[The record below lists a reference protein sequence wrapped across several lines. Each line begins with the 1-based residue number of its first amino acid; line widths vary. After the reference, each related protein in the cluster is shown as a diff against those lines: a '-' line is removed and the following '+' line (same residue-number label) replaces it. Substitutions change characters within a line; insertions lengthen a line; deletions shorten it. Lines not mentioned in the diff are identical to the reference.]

1 MNVSDVKQ
9 QIKAKSLDN
18 YYVFTGDELEVMN
31 IFVKKIADVAGAK
44 INRADTLSSV
54 FSKMQNKT
62 FLSTKTCYVIR
73 DDKEYLSAED
83 IWPQLEGYKDLP
95 FEQGSLLQGDN
106 IVIMLYS
113 DIDKRS
119 KFYKH
124 SQDRIVVFDTLTDEN
139 LKREI
144 QKRIDLSDENCKLL
158 MDICEHN
165 LGIILNEVD
174 KIKQFQNYRHYLY
187 DVAKEDY
194 KQAGWEVPDKE
205 PDTYNA
211 FFKLLLNDGTIH
223 QPPRDC
229 IWDFVEAVLTRKKK
243 RAFGLM
249 EEALEFG
256 NPVLTMISVLY
267 KDTKQLLQVQGCQSS
282 DVSKSTGLSGWDIK
296 RAKGRVGKFSNGEL
310 VNAMKIIRNT
320 EKNIKSGGIEESM
333 ALDYILVNILGG

>member
-31 IFVKKIADVAGAK
+31 IFVKKIADIAGAK

-83 IWPQLEGYKDLP
+83 IWPQLEGYADLP
-95 FEQGSLLQGDN
+95 FEEGSLLQGDN

-124 SQDRIVVFDTLTDEN
+124 SQDRIVVFDALTDEN

-144 QKRIDLSDENCKLL
+144 QKRIDLSDTNCDILI
-158 MDICEHN
+158 DICEHN

-174 KIKQFQNYRHYLY
+174 KICKYRDNAILI
-187 DVAKEDY
+187 
-194 KQAGWEVPDKE
+194 E
-205 PDTYNA
+205 PNKV
-211 FFKLLLNDGTIH
+211 FEWLLKDGTIH
-223 QPPRDC
+223 QPARDC
-229 IWDFVEAVLTRKKK
+229 IWDFVDAVLMRKKK
-243 RAFGLM
+243 LAFGLM

-282 DVSKSTGLSGWDIK
+282 DVSGSTGLSGWDIK
-296 RAKGRVGKFSNGEL
+296 RAKGRVHKYSNREL
-310 VNAMKIIRNT
+310 IDAMKLIRDT
-320 EKNIKSGGIEESM
+320 EKNIKSGGIEESV
-333 ALDYILVNILGG
+333 ALDYILVNMLGG

>member
-1 MNVSDVKQ
+1 MIVGDVKQ
-9 QIKAKSLDN
+9 QIKTKSLDN

-31 IFVKKIADVAGAK
+31 IFVKKIAEVAGAK
-44 INRADTLSSV
+44 ISRADSLSSV
-54 FSKMQNKT
+54 FSKMQNRT

-83 IWPQLEGYKDLP
+83 IWPKLDGTTELP
-95 FEQGSLLQGDN
+95 FDDDRPLLQGDN

-124 SQDRIVVFDTLTDEN
+124 SQNRIVTFEALTDEN

-144 QKRIDLSDENCKLL
+144 QKRISLSDKNCDILI
-158 MDICEHN
+158 DICEHN

-174 KIKQFQNYRHYLY
+174 KIGKYRDNYN
-187 DVAKEDY
+187 D
-194 KQAGWEVPDKE
+194 GNSNEVE
-205 PDTYNA
+205 PNQV
-211 FFKLLLNDGTIH
+211 FEWLLKDGTIH
-223 QPPRDC
+223 QPARDC

-256 NPVLTMISVLY
+256 NLTLTLISVLY

-296 RAKGRVGKFSNGEL
+296 RARGRVSKYSNREL
-310 VNAMKIIRNT
+310 INAMRVIQSA
-320 EKNIKSGGIEESM
+320 EKGIKSGSIEDSM
-333 ALDYILVNILGG
+333 ALDYILVNILGE

>member
-31 IFVKKIADVAGAK
+31 IFVKKIADVACAK

-95 FEQGSLLQGDN
+95 FEEGQILQGDN

-124 SQDRIVVFDTLTDEN
+124 SQDRIVTFEALTDEN

-144 QKRIDLSDENCKLL
+144 QKRIALSDKNCDILI
-158 MDICEHN
+158 DICEHN

-174 KIKQFQNYRHYLY
+174 KIQRYIYG
-187 DVAKEDY
+187 Y
-194 KQAGWEVPDKE
+194 KTDDESNISFDL
-205 PDTYNA
+205 A
-211 FFKLLLNDGTIH
+211 FEHLLNDGTIH
-223 QPPRDC
+223 QPARDC
-229 IWDFVEAVLTRKKK
+229 IWDFVDAVLMRKKK
-243 RAFGLM
+243 LAFGLM

-282 DVSKSTGLSGWDIK
+282 DVSGSTGLSGWDIK
-296 RAKGRVGKFSNGEL
+296 RAKGRVHKYSNREL
-310 VNAMKIIRNT
+310 IDAMKLIRDT
-320 EKNIKSGGIEESM
+320 EKNIKSGGIEENM
-333 ALDYILVNILGG
+333 ALDYLSLIHI

>member
-9 QIKAKSLDN
+9 QIKAKSLDK

-31 IFVKKIADVAGAK
+31 IFVKKIADVSGAK
-44 INRADTLSSV
+44 INRADTLSSI

-73 DDKEYLSAED
+73 DDKEYMSAED
-83 IWPQLEGYKDLP
+83 IWESLESG
-95 FEQGSLLQGDN
+95 ELQNDN
-106 IVIMLYS
+106 IIIMLYS

-124 SQDRIVVFDTLTDEN
+124 SQDRIVTFEALTDEN
-139 LKREI
+139 LKKEI
-144 QKRIDLSDENCKLL
+144 QKRIALSDKNCSILI
-158 MDICEHN
+158 DICEHN

-174 KIKQFQNYRHYLY
+174 KIEKYEGSTNFSNPNTTFEYLL
-187 DVAKEDY
+187 DC
-194 KQAGWEVPDKE
+194 
-205 PDTYNA
+205 
-211 FFKLLLNDGTIH
+211 GTIH
-223 QPPRDC
+223 QPARDC
-229 IWDFVEAVLTRKKK
+229 IWDFVDAVLMRKKK
-243 RAFGLM
+243 QAFGLM

-296 RAKGRVGKFSNGEL
+296 RAKGRINKFSNGEL
-310 VNAMKIIRNT
+310 VSAMKVIRNT
-320 EKNIKSGGIEESM
+320 EKDIKSGGIEEGV
-333 ALDYILVNILGG
+333 ALDYILVNMLGD

>member
-9 QIKAKSLDN
+9 QIKAKSLDK

-31 IFVKKIADVAGAK
+31 IFVKKIADVSGAN
-44 INRADTLSSV
+44 INRADTLSSI

-73 DDKEYLSAED
+73 DDKEYMSAED
-83 IWPQLEGYKDLP
+83 IWPRIESG
-95 FEQGSLLQGDN
+95 ELQNDN
-106 IVIMLYS
+106 IIIMLYS

-124 SQDRIVVFDTLTDEN
+124 SQDRIVTFEALTDEN

-144 QKRIDLSDENCKLL
+144 QKRIALSDKNCSILI
-158 MDICEHN
+158 DICEHN
-165 LGIILNEVD
+165 LGIILNEID
-174 KIKQFQNYRHYLY
+174 KIRNYISGDRPDGKSMTY
-187 DVAKEDY
+187 DQSFE
-194 KQAGWEVPDKE
+194 Q
-205 PDTYNA
+205 
-211 FFKLLLNDGTIH
+211 LLNDGTIH
-223 QPPRDC
+223 QPARDC
-229 IWDFVEAVLTRKKK
+229 IWDFVDAVLMRKKK

-296 RAKGRVGKFSNGEL
+296 RAKGRINKFSNGEL
-310 VNAMKIIRNT
+310 VSAMKIIRNA
-320 EKNIKSGGIEESM
+320 EKDIKSGNIEEYI
-333 ALDYILVNILGG
+333 ALDYILVNMLGG

>member
-1 MNVSDVKQ
+1 MTVGEVKQ
-9 QIKAKSLDN
+9 QIKSKSLDN

-31 IFVKKIADVAGAK
+31 IFVKKIAEVANAK
-44 INRADTLSSV
+44 ISRADSLSSI

-83 IWPQLEGYKDLP
+83 IWPRLGGSNDLP
-95 FEQGSLLQGDN
+95 FEDKSLLLQGDN

-119 KFYKH
+119 KFYKYSEH
-124 SQDRIVVFDTLTDEN
+124 RIVTFEALTDEN

-144 QKRIDLSDENCKLL
+144 QKRISLSDKNCDILI
-158 MDICEHN
+158 DICEHN

-174 KIKQFQNYRHYLY
+174 KIQKFRCEF
-187 DVAKEDY
+187 EDETVIEANTSFEY
-194 KQAGWEVPDKE
+194 
-205 PDTYNA
+205 
-211 FFKLLLNDGTIH
+211 LLNDGTIH
-223 QPPRDC
+223 QPARDC

-256 NPVLTMISVLY
+256 NPTLTMISVLY

-296 RAKGRVGKFSNGEL
+296 RARGRVNKYSNREL
-310 VNAMKIIRNT
+310 INAMKVIQRA
-320 EKNIKSGGIEESM
+320 EKGIKSGAIEDSM
-333 ALDYILVNILGG
+333 ALDYILVNILGE

>member
-1 MNVSDVKQ
+1 MIVGDVKQ
-9 QIKAKSLDN
+9 QIKTKSLDN

-31 IFVKKIADVAGAK
+31 IFVKKIAEVAGAK
-44 INRADTLSSV
+44 ISRADSLSSV
-54 FSKMQNKT
+54 FSKMQNRT

-83 IWPQLEGYKDLP
+83 VWPKLEGTTELP
-95 FEQGSLLQGDN
+95 FDDAGQLLQGDN

-124 SQDRIVVFDTLTDEN
+124 SQNRIVTFDALTDEN

-144 QKRIDLSDENCKLL
+144 QKRISLSDKNCDILI
-158 MDICEHN
+158 DICEHN

-174 KIKQFQNYRHYLY
+174 KIQKFRCEFENETVIEANTSFEY
-187 DVAKEDY
+187 
-194 KQAGWEVPDKE
+194 
-205 PDTYNA
+205 
-211 FFKLLLNDGTIH
+211 LLNDGTIH
-223 QPPRDC
+223 QPARDC

-256 NPVLTMISVLY
+256 NPTLTMISVLY

-282 DVSKSTGLSGWDIK
+282 QSSDVSKSTGLSGWDIK
-296 RAKGRVGKFSNGEL
+296 RAKGRVSKYSNREL
-310 VNAMKIIRNT
+310 INAMKVIQSV
-320 EKNIKSGGIEESM
+320 EKGIKSGAIEDSM
-333 ALDYILVNILGG
+333 ALDYILVNILGE

>member
-9 QIKAKSLDN
+9 QIKAKSLDK

-31 IFVKKIADVAGAK
+31 IFVKKIADVSSAN
-44 INRADTLSSV
+44 INRADTLSSI

-73 DDKEYLSAED
+73 DDNEYMSAED
-83 IWPQLEGYKDLP
+83 IWESLESG
-95 FEQGSLLQGDN
+95 ELQNDN
-106 IVIMLYS
+106 IIIMLYS

-124 SQDRIVVFDTLTDEN
+124 SQDRIVTFEALTDEN
-139 LKREI
+139 LKKEI
-144 QKRIDLSDENCKLL
+144 QKRIALSDKNCSILI
-158 MDICEHN
+158 DICEHN
-165 LGIILNEVD
+165 LGIILNEID
-174 KIKQFQNYRHYLY
+174 KILKYTDGNVRAYGKPCNVNLDEVFQ
-187 DVAKEDY
+187 D
-194 KQAGWEVPDKE
+194 
-205 PDTYNA
+205 
-211 FFKLLLNDGTIH
+211 LLELGTIH
-223 QPPRDC
+223 QPARDC

-296 RAKGRVGKFSNGEL
+296 RAKGRINKFSNGEL
-310 VNAMKIIRNT
+310 VNAMKIIRNV
-320 EKNIKSGGIEESM
+320 EKDIKSGGIEEGV
-333 ALDYILVNILGG
+333 ALDYILVNMLGG

>member
-9 QIKAKSLDN
+9 QIKAKSLDK

-31 IFVKKIADVAGAK
+31 IFVKKIADVSGAK
-44 INRADTLSSV
+44 INRADTLSSI

-83 IWPQLEGYKDLP
+83 IWPRLEDG
-95 FEQGSLLQGDN
+95 ELQGDN
-106 IVIMLYS
+106 IIIMLYS

-124 SQDRIVVFDTLTDEN
+124 SQDRIVTFEALTDEN

-144 QKRIDLSDENCKLL
+144 QKRIALSDKNCAELI
-158 MDICEHN
+158 DICEHN

-174 KIKQFQNYRHYLY
+174 KIKTYVNYLGPAETQ
-187 DVAKEDY
+187 DGVFDKFIKE
-194 KQAGWEVPDKE
+194 
-205 PDTYNA
+205 
-211 FFKLLLNDGTIH
+211 GTIH
-223 QPPRDC
+223 QPARDC

-282 DVSKSTGLSGWDIK
+282 DVSKSTGLTGWDIK
-296 RAKGRVGKFSNGEL
+296 RASGRVGKFSNGEL
-310 VNAMKIIRNT
+310 VSAMKVIRNA
-320 EKNIKSGGIEESM
+320 EKDIKSGNIEEYI
-333 ALDYILVNILGG
+333 ALDYILVNMLGD

>member
-9 QIKAKSLDN
+9 QIKSKSLDN

-31 IFVKKIADVAGAK
+31 IFVKKIADIAGAK

-83 IWPQLEGYKDLP
+83 IWPQLEGYIDLP
-95 FEQGSLLQGDN
+95 FEEGQLLQGDN

-124 SQDRIVVFDTLTDEN
+124 SQDRIVVFDALTDEN

-144 QKRIDLSDENCKLL
+144 QKRIALSDKNCDILI
-158 MDICEHN
+158 DICEHN

-174 KIKQFQNYRHYLY
+174 KIQRYIYG
-187 DVAKEDY
+187 Y
-194 KQAGWEVPDKE
+194 KTDDESNISFDL
-205 PDTYNA
+205 A
-211 FFKLLLNDGTIH
+211 FEQLLNDGTIH
-223 QPPRDC
+223 QPARDC
-229 IWDFVEAVLTRKKK
+229 IWDFVDAVLMRKKK
-243 RAFGLM
+243 QAFGLL

-256 NPVLTMISVLY
+256 NPVLTLISVLY

-296 RAKGRVGKFSNGEL
+296 RAKGRINKFSNGEL
-310 VNAMKIIRNT
+310 VNAMKVIRNT
-320 EKNIKSGGIEESM
+320 EKDIKSGGIEEGV
-333 ALDYILVNILGG
+333 ALDYILVNMLGG